1 MEAFIQTHVI
11 PLAKD
16 LVFAILVLIVGLLV
30 IRLLSKYLPKSRL
43 FSKIDPSAASFLL
56 STIKILLYVFL
67 VIIIISILGVPVTS
81 IIAALTSA
89 FLAIGLALQG
99 ALSNFAGGIM
109 ILLFKPFQ
117 VGDFITCSGGT
128 GTVKEISV
136 IYTSIVTDDNNRIT
150 VPNGTLMNDS
160 VINHTVEDER
170 RVDIKFSVAYGTDEA
185 ALKEKL
191 ISLAMEDGRVH
202 VIPAVDLK
210 TIGYHDNGVQYSFR
224 MWCDAADYWAVY
236 FDYMENTKKILAELD
251 ISAPT
256 SKVNFE
262 VKEK

>member
-11 PLAKD
+11 PLAKS
-16 LVFAILVLIVGLLV
+16 LVFAIIVFVVGMIV
-30 IRLLSKYLPKSRL
+30 IRLLSKHLPKSKL
-43 FSKIDPSAASFLL
+43 FNKIDPSASTFLL

-67 VIIIISILGVPVTS
+67 IIIIISILGVPMAS

-89 FLAIGLALQG
+89 FLAVGLALQG

-128 GTVKEISV
+128 GTVKAISV

-160 VINHTVEDER
+160 VINHTVEDDR
-170 RVDIKFSVAYGTDEA
+170 RVDVKFSVAYGTDEA

-191 ISLAMEDGRVH
+191 IALAQEDSRVH
-202 VIPAVDLK
+202 AVPGVELK
-210 TIGYHDNGVQYSFR
+210 TIGYLDNGVQYALR
-224 MWCDAADYWAVY
+224 MWCDAANYWAVY
-236 FDYMENTKKILAELD
+236 FDHMEKTKTVLSELGV
-251 ISAPT
+251 SAPT
-256 SKVNFE
+256 SKVSFDVN
-262 VKEK
+262 K